1 MFAFGEPW
9 SRVQSRTKLSGR
21 VNSERKLC
29 GEKTSRGKKEGGRGG
44 EENFREGDRYK
55 SFNGFERAVSRA
67 AAASFALR
75 ELSKNKINYGTG
87 AVFMRS
93 SAREEGKS
101 GEVAAP

>member
-1 MFAFGEPW
+1 M
-9 SRVQSRTKLSGR
+9 
-21 VNSERKLC
+21 VNSERKLTLWRKNLE
-29 GEKTSRGKKEGGRGG
+29 GKEGRGEGG

>member
-1 MFAFGEPW
+1 MEKKPRGE
-9 SRVQSRTKLSGR
+9 R
-21 VNSERKLC
+21 RK
-29 GEKTSRGKKEGGRGG
+29 GGGGG

>member
-1 MFAFGEPW
+1 MEKKPRGE
-9 SRVQSRTKLSGR
+9 R
-21 VNSERKLC
+21 RK
-29 GEKTSRGKKEGGRGG
+29 GGGG